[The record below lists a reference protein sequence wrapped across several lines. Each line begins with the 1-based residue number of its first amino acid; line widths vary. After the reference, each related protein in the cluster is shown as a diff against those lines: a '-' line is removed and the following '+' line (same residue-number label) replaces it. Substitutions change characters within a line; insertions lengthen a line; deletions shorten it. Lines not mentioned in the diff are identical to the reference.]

1 MSASPDFE
9 GVLRRF
15 AESNVRFVL
24 IGGLA
29 MIAQGTANLTRDI
42 DCLYDRDPNNINRI
56 VNALRGSHPKLR
68 TVGEPVPIQWDGDF
82 FKNVLNVTLS
92 TDLGPVDLLA
102 EVPGVAGFEELWKE
116 SEEMLL
122 FGINVRVA
130 SIDDLIR
137 MKEATGRPK
146 DTQDALQLRAL
157 KKVIEERGPAE

>member
-9 GVLRRF
+9 GVLRRL

-29 MIAQGTANLTRDI
+29 MIAQGTANLTLDI
-42 DCLYDRDPNNINRI
+42 DCLYDREPDNIKRI
-56 VNALRGSHPKLR
+56 VDALRSSHPKLR
-68 TVGEPVPIQWDGDF
+68 TPGEPVPILWEADF

-102 EVPGVAGFEELWKE
+102 EAPGVAGFEELWRH
-116 SEEMLL
+116 SQEMLL
-122 FGINVRVA
+122 FGLNVRVA

-146 DTQDALQLRAL
+146 DSQHALQLRAL
-157 KKVIEERGPAE
+157 KKVIGEQKPE